1 MKKEKILEAIYT
13 ALDEVNMMLPINER
27 IEKSES
33 TLLIGNNGVFDSLQ
47 LMNFI
52 IELENQIEL
61 NFETT
66 ILLTDQN
73 ALSHVDEPFAS
84 VKTLVDYLTI
94 LLEK

>member
-84 VKTLVDYLTI
+84 VRTLVDYLTI